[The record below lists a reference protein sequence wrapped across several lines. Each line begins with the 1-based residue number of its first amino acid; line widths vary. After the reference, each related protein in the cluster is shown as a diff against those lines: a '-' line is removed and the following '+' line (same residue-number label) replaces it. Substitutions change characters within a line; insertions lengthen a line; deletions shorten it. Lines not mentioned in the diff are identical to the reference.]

1 MLIQIMDQEL
11 TTHLNSLINQLQV
24 VKLLEFEE
32 KLILKRH
39 QVLVIIKLGAQILRQ
54 EHNQSLMIL
63 VIVLRLSISE
73 LV

>member
-11 TTHLNSLINQLQV
+11 TTHLSSLINQLQV

-32 KLILKRH
+32 KLKLKRH

-63 VIVLRLSISE
+63 VIVLRLSILE

>member
-1 MLIQIMDQEL
+1 MSIQIMDQEL
-11 TTHLNSLINQLQV
+11 TTHLSSLINQLQV

-32 KLILKRH
+32 KLKLKRH

-63 VIVLRLSISE
+63 VIVLRLSILE

>member
-11 TTHLNSLINQLQV
+11 TTHLSSLINQLQV

-63 VIVLRLSISE
+63 VIVLRLSILE

>member
-1 MLIQIMDQEL
+1 MDQEL
-11 TTHLNSLINQLQV
+11 TTHLSSLINQLQV